1 MPARSDAARARI
13 ATGMTAPEASVA
25 ERPDS
30 DDVGRHD
37 VPSDDGSGARPRA
50 PRRRGGRAPEES
62 AATAEGVHGADTAP
76 APAMD
81 RADPASDAEATT
93 PEELLPHL
101 PLTAR
106 VEAVLLTAD
115 RPLSDGR
122 LAALLGLHGKG
133 APGRLRDAVDAI
145 NRSAEDTGRAFR
157 IERLAGGWRML
168 TRPEFGPLHL
178 RQQRDR
184 QQSRLSNSAIET
196 LAIIAYRQ
204 PVLRAEI
211 EAIRGVACGEVLRGL
226 MERRLI
232 RIAGRAEELGRP
244 MLYGTTREFLKVF
257 GLASLDDLPVVAA
270 APADR
275 PRVLPA
281 PADTGAAAPAR
292 PDPPIVEV
300 SRAEPHATGS
310 AADTD
315 AVAESPD

>member
-1 MPARSDAARARI
+1 
-13 ATGMTAPEASVA
+13 MTAPEQSDA
-25 ERPDS
+25 ERPGS
-30 DDVGRHD
+30 DDVRRPDG
-37 VPSDDGSGARPRA
+37 PSDSGSDSGSDTGTGARPRA
-50 PRRRGGRAPEES
+50 PRRRAGRASGES
-62 AATAEGVHGADTAP
+62 AASTDGAPGPGP
-76 APAMD
+76 APIPATD
-81 RADPASDAEATT
+81 HADPSTDADGVT

-133 APGRLRDAVDAI
+133 APGRLRDAVEAI
-145 NRSAEDTGRAFR
+145 NRSADDTGRAFR

-257 GLASLDDLPVVAA
+257 GLASLDDLPVVAG

-281 PADTGAAAPAR
+281 TADAGAAATAR
-292 PDPPIVEV
+292 PDPPLLEV
-300 SRAEPHATGS
+300 SRAEPRATGS
-310 AADTD
+310 AAPAD
-315 AVAESPD
+315 AVAESAD